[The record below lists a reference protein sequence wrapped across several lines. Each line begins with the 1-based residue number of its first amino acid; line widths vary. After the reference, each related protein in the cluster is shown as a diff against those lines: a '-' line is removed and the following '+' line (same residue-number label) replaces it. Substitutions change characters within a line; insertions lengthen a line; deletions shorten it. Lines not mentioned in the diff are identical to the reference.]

1 MATHTSSA
9 SGVAV
14 IGIDIGKDT
23 FHLLG
28 FDGAGSVVLLSSG
41 GAGGRILTLALKF
54 GAVAPFRRMLTLL

>member
-28 FDGAGSVVLLSSG
+28 FDGAGSVVL
-41 GAGGRILTLALKF
+41 RRKIKRLALVQTF
-54 GAVAPFRRMLTLL
+54 EALPCRPSRPCRDAS